1 MSQSTRASGDEA
13 PYFFEA
19 SRAAL
24 MASELST
31 RSERAV
37 ARRCWEIML
46 AGAKA
51 DVDATKSEVRRSFI
65 VICLCVFCL
74 FGCDIYRPSFYE
86 EEGMSSLWNDAAE
99 VREFALLVCDG
110 KDPLLMA
117 DSCFCLGQLASAIW
131 HFAAICPWKLRH
143 CPFCVQLSHF
153 PTLPHIT
160 HHRPHRSTK

>member
-24 MASELST
+24 TASELST

-51 DVDATKSEVRRSFI
+51 DVDATKREVRRSFI
-65 VICLCVFCL
+65 VICLCVVCL
-74 FGCDIYRPSFYE
+74 AVMFIGVRFYE
-86 EEGMSSLWNDAAE
+86 EEG
-99 VREFALLVCDG
+99 
-110 KDPLLMA
+110 K
-117 DSCFCLGQLASAIW
+117 
-131 HFAAICPWKLRH
+131 
-143 CPFCVQLSHF
+143 
-153 PTLPHIT
+153 
-160 HHRPHRSTK
+160 